1 MDAGG
6 AGEYGYGY
14 SSKRP
19 PKFSDVSYGK
29 VTPET
34 QYPIGTL
41 TFYDE
46 NDLMHA
52 VRANTYRACI
62 DDLLQFLRS
71 ERKHAGKEETN
82 IERLE
87 EMIREAIYVD

>member
-1 MDAGG
+1 MDAGDN
-6 AGEYGYGY
+6 GEYGYGY
-14 SSKRP
+14 GNVIPLMSSGARQ
-19 PKFSDVSYGK
+19 GK
-29 VTPET
+29 AQNDT

-41 TFYDE
+41 TFYDAE
-46 NDLMHA
+46 DLMHA

-62 DDLLQFLRS
+62 DDVLQFLRH
-71 ERKHAGKEETN
+71 ERKHAGREETN